1 MAIRP
6 PVSFEGKFAHPRTG
20 HTYPYAGTA
29 VVAIDSQGRESM
41 HMRGAIRSDGGGQFP
56 LLVLGHVDRERSFV
70 GRELEV
76 VDDFVAQ
83 QCERDTVL
91 GALEP

>member
-6 PVSFEGKFAHPRTG
+6 PVSFEGKFNHPRTG
-20 HTYPYAGTA
+20 NSYPYAGTV
-29 VVAIDSQGRESM
+29 VVAIDNQGRESM
-41 HMRGAIRSDGGGQFP
+41 HVRGAIRSESGGQFP
-56 LLVLGHVDRERSFV
+56 LVALGKVDRERSFV

-76 VDDFVAQ
+76 AEDFVAA
-83 QCERDTVL
+83 QCERDTVM